1 MCCLAVYTF
10 NSEVVL
16 RIFVGLHRL
25 KASMSLLGLTGELR
39 VEERGGPLMH
49 NLVKNMYTH
58 IMHSC
63 SLKSFMLTL
72 QRFPVLVIGPGI
84 MFYILSEPLFHPP
97 LFCFLYIPS
106 HTSLEILNDSAS
118 TLLI

>member
-39 VEERGGPLMH
+39 VEERGPLMH

-84 MFYILSEPLFHPP
+84 MF
-97 LFCFLYIPS
+97 
-106 HTSLEILNDSAS
+106 
-118 TLLI
+118 